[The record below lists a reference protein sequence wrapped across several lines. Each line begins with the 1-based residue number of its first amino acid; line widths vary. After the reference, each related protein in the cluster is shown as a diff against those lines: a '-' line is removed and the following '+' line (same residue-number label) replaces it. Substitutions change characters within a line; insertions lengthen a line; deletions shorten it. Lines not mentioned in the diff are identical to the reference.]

1 MACGCIPVVSQF
13 GAIPEVAGPDAYYIE
28 KKLDYNEIKATI
40 INASNSTIKR
50 DLFSQ
55 RIIQLFN
62 DSTRNKLLI
71 DSVNSV
77 FK

>member
-1 MACGCIPVVSQF
+1 MLI
-13 GAIPEVAGPDAYYIE
+13 ILK